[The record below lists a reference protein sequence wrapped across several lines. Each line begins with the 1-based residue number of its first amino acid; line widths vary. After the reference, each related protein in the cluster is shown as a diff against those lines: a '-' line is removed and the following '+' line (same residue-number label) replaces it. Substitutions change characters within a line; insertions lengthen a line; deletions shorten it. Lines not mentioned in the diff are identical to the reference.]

1 MATDPQLKTFEQGLR
16 PADSFS
22 HGDARNSCTKPHE
35 GMWASSVDLKDAY
48 LHIPV
53 ETRSQNFLAFSYK
66 GKTYKFVALPFGL
79 STSPRVF
86 TRIAGAVVA
95 DLRRSGVT
103 LYAYLDDWLVTGR
116 SHQEALFNLDRTTN
130 RLEQLG
136 WVINREKSHLIP
148 TQTIQFLG
156 AILDFHT
163 GWVRPSSERSP
174 TPNKQLA
181 AYSTGGPPR
190 PDFG

>member
-1 MATDPQLKTFEQGLR
+1 METLAIVYQTSRRECGRLRRPQR
-16 PADSFS
+16 
-22 HGDARNSCTKPHE
+22 RI
-35 GMWASSVDLKDAY
+35 

-53 ETRSQNFLAFSYK
+53 ETSPK
-66 GKTYKFVALPFGL
+66 LPSVFIQRKNTTIRGTTL
-79 STSPRVF
+79 RPSTSPRVF

-116 SHQEALFNLDRTTN
+116 SHQEALFNLVAQQNASNT
-130 RLEQLG
+130 RLG
-136 WVINREKSHLIP
+136 INREKSHLIP

-156 AILDFHT
+156 ANSRFHT
-163 GWVRPSSERSP
+163 GWVDRPQSGSP
-174 TPNKQLA
+174 TPNKQFA